1 MTLDPASLDRR
12 IGERIRLRRTELGLT
27 QEQLASALGISYQQV
42 QKYEN
47 GVNRI
52 SASRL
57 AEIAQKLEVPIGWFV
72 EEPEEAEPG
81 DPAKPLARARGVLE
95 LARGFG
101 ALRTQGVRS
110 ALVAL
115 VRTLAE
121 RRL

>member
-57 AEIAQKLEVPIGWFV
+57 AEIAQRLEVPIGWFV
-72 EEPEEAEPG
+72 EEP
-81 DPAKPLARARGVLE
+81 
-95 LARGFG
+95 
-101 ALRTQGVRS
+101 
-110 ALVAL
+110 
-115 VRTLAE
+115 
-121 RRL
+121 

>member
-12 IGERIRLRRTELGLT
+12 IGERIRLRRTELGMT

-57 AEIAQKLEVPIGWFV
+57 AEIAQRLEVPIGWFLD
-72 EEPEEAEPG
+72 EPTEGEPG
-81 DPAKPLARARGVLE
+81 DPARPLTRARGVLE

>member
-27 QEQLASALGISYQQV
+27 QEQLASALGISYQQI

-57 AEIAQKLEVPIGWFV
+57 AEIAQRLEVPIGWFV
-72 EEPEEAEPG
+72 DEPEEGEPG

-101 ALRTQGVRS
+101 ALRTQAVRS